1 MKVAICDDDKIQ
13 IDIIKENVNKYGI
26 ENNIDMD
33 IYTYVS
39 GEQLLN
45 YKYIYDIVFVDIEMP
60 DLNGLELTA
69 RLRMD
74 GNNSDIVDS
83 YKI

>member
-45 YKYIYDIVFVDIEMP
+45 YKYIYDIVFVEI
-60 DLNGLELTA
+60 GRA
-69 RLRMD
+69 H
-74 GNNSDIVDS
+74 V
-83 YKI
+83 

>member
-13 IDIIKENVNKYGI
+13 IEIIKENVNKYGI

-39 GEQLLN
+39 G
-45 YKYIYDIVFVDIEMP
+45 
-60 DLNGLELTA
+60 
-69 RLRMD
+69 
-74 GNNSDIVDS
+74 
-83 YKI
+83 